1 MVLLLDG
8 GDRREVRLSR
18 LLVAG
23 NVSAQPHG
31 EPMAVGMAHAE
42 ALIEMRFAVAQ
53 MAIDDGAE
61 IVVGMERLRDGAEGH
76 GLVDRHPA
84 KRPVH
89 RRRPMDVSARQ
100 IPSPHGASRQS
111 FGEVTGSNIV
121 LFARLGRGEIP
132 DAAAKERKHET
143 GADEES
149 DFEACVAPPA
159 GKGRMHGLD
168 EGDLRVLVRQVAHRD
183 EGVSAVGEGHAQD
196 PGVGAEGGERLLR
209 SEDGE
214 QARGLG
220 GHQRRPRLDVAVVV
234 GEKRGALILGR
245 ALGQACGKRA
255 LPIAVR
261 LQRLVLETHRGQVGH
276 QRQTLFGE
284 RECRLPRLKGLGDE
298 ADGGKRSED
307 GNENRNRAP

>member
-18 LLVAG
+18 VLVAG
-23 NVSAQPHG
+23 HVSAQPHG

-61 IVVGMERLRDGAEGH
+61 IVVGVERLRDGAEGH

-111 FGEVTGSNIV
+111 FSEVTGSNIV

-220 GHQRRPRLDVAVVV
+220 GH
-234 GEKRGALILGR
+234 
-245 ALGQACGKRA
+245 
-255 LPIAVR
+255 
-261 LQRLVLETHRGQVGH
+261 
-276 QRQTLFGE
+276 
-284 RECRLPRLKGLGDE
+284 
-298 ADGGKRSED
+298 
-307 GNENRNRAP
+307 

>member
-1 MVLLLDG
+1 
-8 GDRREVRLSR
+8 
-18 LLVAG
+18 
-23 NVSAQPHG
+23 
-31 EPMAVGMAHAE
+31 
-42 ALIEMRFAVAQ
+42 
-53 MAIDDGAE
+53 
-61 IVVGMERLRDGAEGH
+61 
-76 GLVDRHPA
+76 
-84 KRPVH
+84 
-89 RRRPMDVSARQ
+89 MDVSARQ

-111 FGEVTGSNIV
+111 LSEVTGSNIV

-159 GKGRMHGLD
+159 GKRRMHGLD

-183 EGVSAVGEGHAQD
+183 EGVGAVGEGHAQD
-196 PGVGAEGGERLLR
+196 AGVGAEGGERLLR

-220 GHQRRPRLDVAVVV
+220 GHQRRPRLDVAVGV

-255 LPIAVR
+255 LPIAVG

-276 QRQTLFGE
+276 QRQTLFRE
-284 RECRLPRLKGLGDE
+284 RECRLPRLKGLRDE
-298 ADGGKRSED
+298 ADSGKRSED